1 MAGESST
8 ASAPTTSSSPSQGAA
23 PVSQAKEKRKSRRF
37 PFVPVLVL
45 LLAAAILFAIAANW
59 NSWVSSR
66 ETQETDDAY
75 VRADLTPLSTRV
87 SGTVTEVAVNDYQK
101 VKAGDLLVQLKD
113 EDYKAQVE
121 QAAATVRAAEAAIDN
136 IQRQKL
142 LQDARI
148 AQAEAGIEAAKAQVA
163 QAQAGIE
170 ASMAQIK
177 DAEAA
182 VEATRADVVRTESER
197 RRQESLIEAGAATK
211 QRLEQVVADADRF
224 RATLA
229 GREATLAQAR
239 AGLAARHADL
249 AQADAALL
257 GRRSDL
263 EAQHRQRDVVDS
275 QEAQARA
282 DLVAK
287 RAGLRVAQTNLEYTR
302 IVAPE
307 DGVVSERK
315 VRLGQLVSPGTQVL
329 SLVQSQP
336 WVLANYKETQLAN
349 VRKGNPVD
357 MTVDALPG
365 VSLKGHVAEVAPASG
380 SQFALLPPDNATG
393 NFTKIVQRIPVKIV
407 LEPDEK
413 TFERLRPGMS
423 VIARIRTDLPSDRNT
438 AKGEG
443 N

>member
-1 MAGESST
+1 MAAETST
-8 ASAPTTSSSPSQGAA
+8 ASATTTGPLPSQSVA
-23 PVSQAKEKRKSRRF
+23 PSSQAKEKRKSRWVALV
-37 PFVPVLVL
+37 PFAVL
-45 LLAAAILFAIAANW
+45 LIAVAILFSVAGNW

-66 ETQETDDAY
+66 EIQETDDAY
-75 VRADLTPLSTRV
+75 VRADLTPLGTRV
-87 SGTVTEVAVNDYQK
+87 SGAVARVAVDDYQK
-101 VKAGDLLVQLKD
+101 VRAGELLVQLKD
-113 EDYKAQVE
+113 DDYKAQVE
-121 QAAATVRAAEAAIDN
+121 QADASMRAAGAGIEN

-148 AQAEAGIEAAKAQVA
+148 AQAEAGIDAAKAQIA
-163 QAQAGIE
+163 QALAGIE
-170 ASMAQIK
+170 ASMAQIR

-182 VEATRADVVRTESER
+182 VEATRADVVRTELER
-197 RRQESLIEAGAATK
+197 HRQESLIEAGAATR
-211 QRLEQVVADADRF
+211 QRLEQVIADADRF
-224 RATLA
+224 RATLN
-229 GREATLAQAR
+229 GREATLAQAH
-239 AGLAARHADL
+239 AGRNARRADL
-249 AQADAALL
+249 AQAEAALV
-257 GRRSDL
+257 GRWSDL
-263 EAQHRQRDVVDS
+263 EAQRRQRDVVDS

-282 DLVAK
+282 DWSARKAALKVAE
-287 RAGLRVAQTNLEYTR
+287 TNLEYTR

-365 VSLKGHVAEVAPASG
+365 VTLKGHVAEVAPASG
-380 SQFALLPPDNATG
+380 SQFALLPPDNAAG

-407 LEPDEK
+407 LEPDRN
-413 TFERLRPGMS
+413 TLERLRPGMS
-423 VIARIRTDLPSDRNT
+423 VIARIRTNITSERN
-438 AKGEG
+438 APKGEG